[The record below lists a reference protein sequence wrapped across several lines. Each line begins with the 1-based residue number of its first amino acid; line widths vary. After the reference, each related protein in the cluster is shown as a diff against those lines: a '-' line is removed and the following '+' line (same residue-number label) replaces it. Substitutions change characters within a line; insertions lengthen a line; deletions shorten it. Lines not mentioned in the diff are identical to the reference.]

1 MIVRC
6 GNNLFF
12 LMLYTTSGACCVE
25 RASVRLI
32 CIFSLFLAR
41 CRAQPQSFRRI
52 IFFRESWDFSGVG
65 WSSVR
70 IRRGGLPSFCRKIKD
85 RKHDSQST
93 DGTLPPSSPHTHFFL
108 HKKAYQRQ
116 AGRQRSTTTQ
126 TGMTVTDPDG
136 EEDDEGLALGSIFT
150 VSRTSFRVHVPC
162 QSQSCCAVLYNRYG
176 FMVMGY
182 GNRSLLVHHRPNR
195 QSQYM
200 KT

>member
-1 MIVRC
+1 MVFGSDPPR
-6 GNNLFF
+6 
-12 LMLYTTSGACCVE
+12 
-25 RASVRLI
+25 RASLILPKNKGSEARLAI
-32 CIFSLFLAR
+32 N
-41 CRAQPQSFRRI
+41 RRNPTPI
-52 IFFRESWDFSGVG
+52 
-65 WSSVR
+65 
-70 IRRGGLPSFCRKIKD
+70 P
-85 RKHDSQST
+85 T
-93 DGTLPPSSPHTHFFL
+93 PHTLFL

-150 VSRTSFRVHVPC
+150 VSRKVFRVHVPC
-162 QSQSCCAVLYNRYG
+162 QSLSCCAVLYNRYG